1 MYSIDIRMHEYAK
14 LSTVQNTM
22 SADAKIHATDIEYLK
37 DRKSVWISE
46 TPYWSLYKKGSG
58 KPLFLYFYIN
68 IFLYKN
74 SVQYP
79 Q

>member
-14 LSTVQNTM
+14 LSIVQNTM

-37 DRKSVWISE
+37 DRKSVWIRE
-46 TPYWSLYKKGSG
+46 TPYWSLLKKGSAE
-58 KPLFLYFYIN
+58 PLFLYFYIN

-74 SVQYP
+74 SVQ
-79 Q
+79 